1 MQEAI
6 NKILAEVKRVIQRP
20 PSRPIRLMFFN
31 TISLCGSA
39 QNKVKELFSGN
50 EVININS
57 FFESDTYKTYS
68 DVIAILESEVG
79 MASTKSQRKLC
90 EALEEFII
98 NYIKSNRAKK
108 ILIIEDSE
116 LFNYEFNPIHFLSA
130 YMFDNSKIVDN
141 ELPLIWL
148 TVGQKDDYATNEYRY
163 YKTENTAGRLIKLT
177 QETFRS
183 CVLEFKED
191 Y

>member
-20 PSRPIRLMFFN
+20 PSRPIRLMLFD
-31 TISLCGSA
+31 TASLCGYA
-39 QNKVKELFSGN
+39 QNKVKELFGGN

-57 FFESDTYKTYS
+57 FFESDTYRTYA
-68 DVIAILESEVG
+68 DVLAVLESEVG
-79 MASTKSQRKLC
+79 MANTKFQRKLC
-90 EALEEFII
+90 DALEEFII
-98 NYIKSNRAKK
+98 NYIKLNRAKK

-130 YMFDNSKIVDN
+130 YMFDNSEIVDN

-148 TVGQKDDYATNEYRY
+148 TVGQKDDYATSEYRY
-163 YKTENTAGRLIKLT
+163 YKTENTSGRLIKLT

>member
-1 MQEAI
+1 MQEVI
-6 NKILAEVKRVIQRP
+6 KIIIAEVNRVIQRP
-20 PSRPIRLMFFN
+20 PSRPIRLMFFD
-31 TISLCGSA
+31 TTSLCGYA
-39 QNKVKELFSGN
+39 QNKVKELFGGN

-57 FFESDTYKTYS
+57 FFESDTYKTHA
-68 DVIAILESEVG
+68 DVLATLESEVG
-79 MASTKSQRKLC
+79 MANIKFQRKLC
-90 EALEEFII
+90 EALE
-98 NYIKSNRAKK
+98 NYIIDYIKTSRAKK

-130 YMFDNSKIVDN
+130 YMFDNSEIVNN

-148 TVGQKDDYATNEYRY
+148 TVGQKDDYATSEYRY
-163 YKTENTAGRLIKLT
+163 YKAENTSGRLIKLT

-183 CVLEFKED
+183 CILEFKTN